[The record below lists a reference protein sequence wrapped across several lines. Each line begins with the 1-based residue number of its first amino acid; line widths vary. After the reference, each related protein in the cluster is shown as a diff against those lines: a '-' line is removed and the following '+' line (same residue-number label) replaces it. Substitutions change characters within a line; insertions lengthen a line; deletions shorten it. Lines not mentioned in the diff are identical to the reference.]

1 MVRLLGAQLLRR
13 RVAAAAV
20 GSDQQLR
27 AGCSDR
33 ARPREPVRRVRR
45 PRARVRGARAPGCLP
60 ARRQRPHVTRCLVT
74 DRRRL
79 CPDADSFAAARRC
92 LVEQA
97 RRAAGVGV
105 DLIHIRERDLGGASL
120 AALVSDLVA
129 VTRGSTTRV
138 VVNDRI
144 DVALVSGADGV
155 HLRGDSVSVAAARR
169 LLPRPFLVGRSV
181 HTVEEASAA
190 SDADY
195 LIAGTVF
202 PSASKSTGP
211 GAAGLDGL
219 RAIVSAS
226 AVPVL
231 AIGGVTAGRLAAGV
245 AARGGRPA
253 GPRLLLCNP

>member
-1 MVRLLGAQLLRR
+1 M
-13 RVAAAAV
+13 
-20 GSDQQLR
+20 
-27 AGCSDR
+27 
-33 ARPREPVRRVRR
+33 
-45 PRARVRGARAPGCLP
+45 
-60 ARRQRPHVTRCLVT
+60 TRCLVT

-97 RRAAGVGV
+97 RRAAGAGV
-105 DLIHIRERDLGGASL
+105 DLIHIRERDLGGASI
-120 AALVSDLVA
+120 AALVSDLLA

-169 LLPRPFLVGRSV
+169 LLPPPFLVGRSV
-181 HTVEEASAA
+181 HTVQEASAA

-202 PSASKSTGP
+202 PSAAKP
-211 GAAGLDGL
+211 GAAELLGLDGL

-231 AIGGVTAGRLAAGV
+231 AIGGITPDRIADVLAAG
-245 AARGGRPA
+245 AAGIAAIGLFIDSLKPA
-253 GPRLLLCNP
+253 S